1 MAKQNSDSGWTTVA
15 GGIIFGLIAVIS
27 MVPKELWIAGGIA
40 AAAALVSWLI
50 YRGLSALGKMDAAAD
65 RRRRAASAAE
75 AAATRRQRDEAAQ
88 RTKRQIID
96 TLGEKNARLVQSAH
110 ASVQKVRDS
119 EAARAGWLGDVDF
132 SADIDGIVGNFR
144 KAHELRRLADQ
155 LSALDSPTADDR
167 EILHKAT
174 NMAADLEKAAIERVR
189 LIGECVAEAKLVDES
204 LRIERKDAQT
214 AEQRAELHAKLSSML
229 YGIGATPTVTPAES
243 TADAV
248 MARVQAYR
256 EIKSRIQHLNRQKL

>member
-96 TLGEKNARLVQSAH
+96 TLGEKNARLVQ
-110 ASVQKVRDS
+110 
-119 EAARAGWLGDVDF
+119 
-132 SADIDGIVGNFR
+132 
-144 KAHELRRLADQ
+144 
-155 LSALDSPTADDR
+155 
-167 EILHKAT
+167 
-174 NMAADLEKAAIERVR
+174 
-189 LIGECVAEAKLVDES
+189 
-204 LRIERKDAQT
+204 
-214 AEQRAELHAKLSSML
+214 
-229 YGIGATPTVTPAES
+229 
-243 TADAV
+243 
-248 MARVQAYR
+248 
-256 EIKSRIQHLNRQKL
+256 